1 MIEMLA
7 LYHLYSKADKYI
19 IGFIYDNKVYYIIQ
33 DDIGI
38 RNVRVNK
45 TSAGVK
51 CLRLYITES
60 VKMDYIQN
68 AIYLCTFKHLCKV
81 NQQINNFGYSFE
93 KIIFS
98 KYGKKWKR
106 DNIAFYKAGDMQY
119 KGIQYQIKFHGAT
132 LTNMNTLQG
141 LISREII

>member
-1 MIEMLA
+1 MIEMLT

-19 IGFIYDNKVYYIIQ
+19 IGFIYDNKIYYVIQ
-33 DDIGI
+33 DNIDI
-38 RNVRVNK
+38 RNVRINK

-51 CLRLYITES
+51 CLRLYITEQI
-60 VKMDYIQN
+60 KMDYIQN
-68 AIYLCTFKHLCKV
+68 AFYLCTFKHLCKV
-81 NQQINNFGYSFE
+81 NQEINNFGYSFE

-106 DNIAFYKAGDMQY
+106 DNIAFYRAGDMQY

-132 LTNMNTLQG
+132 LTNINTLQG
-141 LISREII
+141 LVSREIV